1 MSEQDRNYVRHIL
14 DCIERIQEYTAGGKK
29 AFDASHLIQDA
40 VVRNIEIIGEAVKN
54 LSDETKAGYPDI
66 PWKQIA
72 RMRDKVIHHYFG
84 LDLELVWGVVE
95 QHIQPL
101 KVAVEDLRG
110 KIEGKGGG
118 GQKKGP
124 SGPTL

>member
-1 MSEQDRNYVRHIL
+1 MNRQDLNYIRHIL
-14 DCIERIQEYTAGGKK
+14 DCIERIREYTVDGKK
-29 AFDASHLIQDA
+29 AFDANRMIQDA

-54 LSDETKAGYPDI
+54 MSDQAKAGHPGI

-95 QHIQPL
+95 QHLQPL
-101 KVAVEDLRG
+101 KAAVEDLRSKMSDHG
-110 KIEGKGGG
+110 DESP
-118 GQKKGP
+118 KKG
-124 SGPTL
+124 

>member
-1 MSEQDRNYVRHIL
+1 MNGQDLNYIRHIL
-14 DCIERIQEYTAGGKK
+14 DCIGRIQEYTVEGKK
-29 AFDASHLIQDA
+29 AFDANRMVQDA

-54 LSDETKAGYPDI
+54 LSEDAKAGHPEI

-101 KVAVEDLRG
+101 KASVEKIRA
-110 KIEGKGGG
+110 KIERSEDGGPR
-118 GQKKGP
+118 K
-124 SGPTL
+124 S